1 MVFLLP
7 ELYEGLL
14 GEVAEEVESV
24 FAAIGDLGEELRSL
38 LAGAAV
44 SARGAAVREDL
55 TALRP
60 GITGLLQQHGA
71 LVKGAG
77 VIFVPGVLAD
87 APRWIEWWW
96 WRASSA
102 PEALRV
108 NLDPEVP
115 DHYDYL
121 SAEWYRIPVNSGV
134 RHVTGPYV
142 DYECTNEYAVT
153 LSLPVT
159 LDGRIVAVAGSDLV
173 VSGLEERV
181 LPRMC
186 KMARPLAL
194 INAQGRVVLSSSPD
208 WTPGMLHPSAGSMR
222 SEIEVACA
230 CASPLPWVPVG
241 F

>member
-1 MVFLLP
+1 MILLP
-7 ELYEGLL
+7 EICGDLL
-14 GEVAEEVESV
+14 GDVADEIESV
-24 FAAIGDLGEELRSL
+24 FSAVGGLADELGAL
-38 LAGAAV
+38 LAAV
-44 SARGAAVREDL
+44 LSARREPVREDL
-55 TALRP
+55 VVLRP
-60 GITGLLQQHGA
+60 LIAGLLQSHRS

-77 VIFVPGVLAD
+77 AIFTPGVLAD

-96 WRASSA
+96 WRTSSA

-108 NLDPEVP
+108 NLDPEAP

-121 SAEWYRIPVNSGV
+121 SAEWYRIPASTGT

-142 DYECTNEYAVT
+142 DYACTNEYAVT
-153 LSLPVT
+153 LSLPVL
-159 LDGRIVAVAGSDLV
+159 LDGRAVAVAGSDLI

-186 KMARPLAL
+186 KLARPLAL

-208 WTPGMLHPSAGSMR
+208 WTPGMLHPSAQSVR
-222 SEIEVACA
+222 SEIQAACA

>member
-1 MVFLLP
+1 MILLP
-7 ELYEGLL
+7 EICDDLL
-14 GEVAEEVESV
+14 GDVADEIESV
-24 FAAIGDLGEELRSL
+24 FSAVGGLADELAAL
-38 LAGAAV
+38 LAGILASRSQPA
-44 SARGAAVREDL
+44 REDL
-55 TALRP
+55 AALRP
-60 GITGLLQQHGA
+60 MISGLLQQHRS

-77 VIFVPGVLAD
+77 AIFTPGVLAD

-96 WRASSA
+96 WRTSSA

-108 NLDPEVP
+108 NLDPEAP

-121 SAEWYRIPVNSGV
+121 SAEWYRAPASTGI

-142 DYECTNEYAVT
+142 DYACTNEYAVT
-153 LSLPVT
+153 LSQPVV
-159 LDGRIVAVAGSDLV
+159 LDGHTVAVAGSDLV

-186 KMARPLAL
+186 KLARPLAL
-194 INAQGRVVLSSSPD
+194 VNAQGRVVISSSPD
-208 WTPGMLHPSAGSMR
+208 WLPGSLHPLAESMR
-222 SEIEVACA
+222 SELEAACA